1 MKPCRICGRPDNRI
15 QIRTGSGLCCNQ
27 CEKAEN
33 GELKGQSLLD
43 YLWSINTT
51 ESLEEYYRVKFAL
64 DKGDPNA

>member
-1 MKPCRICGRPDNRI
+1 MKPCRICGRPDNHI

-27 CEKAEN
+27 CEKIEN
-33 GELKGQSLLD
+33 GELDGQKALD

-51 ESLEEYYRVKFAL
+51 EALEEYYSVKFAL